1 MDVRSVGEMQYDY
14 LRQVGE
20 TVRNGVA
27 RTQALD
33 RYQDAAYSYN
43 VKKNTLEPLSV
54 PGNHI
59 DVAA

>member
-33 RYQDAAYSYN
+33 RYQDAAYP
-43 VKKNTLEPLSV
+43 TT
-54 PGNHI
+54 
-59 DVAA
+59 

>member
-1 MDVRSVGEMQYDY
+1 MDVRSVGQIQYDY
-14 LRQVGE
+14 LQHVSA

-43 VKKNTLEPLSV
+43 VKKNALVQWPVAGSRIE
-54 PGNHI
+54 
-59 DVAA
+59 VAA